1 MSEPDPV
8 NALIVAELGRA
19 TAECL
24 RLRAR
29 LDALAAEPRNKHRDE
44 EREHLETLLARTEER
59 RDQLE
64 KLVAGMP
71 ASRRG
76 PP

>member
-1 MSEPDPV
+1 MPDADPV

-29 LDALAAEPRNKHRDE
+29 LEALAAEPRNPHRDE
-44 EREHLETLLARTEER
+44 ERGHLETLLARTEER
-59 RDQLE
+59 RAQLE
-64 KLVAGMP
+64 QLAAGLP
-71 ASRRG
+71 RR
-76 PP
+76 PRQD